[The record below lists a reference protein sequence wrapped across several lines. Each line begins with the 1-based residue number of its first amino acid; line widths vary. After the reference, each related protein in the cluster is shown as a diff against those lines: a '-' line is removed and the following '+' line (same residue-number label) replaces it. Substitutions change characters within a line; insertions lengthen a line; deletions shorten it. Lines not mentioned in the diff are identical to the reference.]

1 MKINNYFNII
11 KKWVDIVGE
20 VNIDVYEVWKF
31 LGEESRGHLKKLVI
45 VWWKKNKIEVMCIY
59 ESLILK
65 ILIEIWVS

>member
-45 VWWKKNKIEVMCIY
+45 VWWKKSKY
-59 ESLILK
+59 
-65 ILIEIWVS
+65 